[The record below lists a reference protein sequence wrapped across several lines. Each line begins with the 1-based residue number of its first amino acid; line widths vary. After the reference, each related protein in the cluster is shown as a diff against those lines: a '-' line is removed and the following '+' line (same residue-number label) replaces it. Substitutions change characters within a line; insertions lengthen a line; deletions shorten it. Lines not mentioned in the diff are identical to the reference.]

1 MKGNR
6 GRGKITHME
15 IDTSRSSSDPV
26 TPASASISAS
36 ISIETSD
43 ISTEDST
50 PGKVPQSRMRSITSY
65 TRRGTALSPKLKN
78 AWKKY
83 ASSYLVTFPSINETK
98 ERAQHWFEDKS
109 PSVLRTDIHTHS
121 DKQLS
126 YGEDDSHKEH
136 SFKRDMSVNPRFC
149 FNEQTIEQI
158 WGNTN
163 PLIVEIG
170 SGQGENIANAAL
182 NSPHINYL
190 ALEVFDQ
197 GVAHTLLRCGN
208 YNISNLRIAQVDAI
222 QFFACV
228 HKDLLEEVWTYFP
241 DPWPKMK
248 HHKRR
253 IIRSAFIEAVYASLK
268 NDHLWR
274 IATDIADY
282 ALHIHEE
289 MSKFPLFMNEGTKE
303 VLLPT
308 IHTGKNV
315 DEYDNLPMGS
325 FKQSSRFEGRV
336 MTSFEKKGIAAG
348 HTIYDFTYRKV
359 SAS

>member
-1 MKGNR
+1 
-6 GRGKITHME
+6 ME
-15 IDTSRSSSDPV
+15 INTSSLHPVAFSSLEISCAPK
-26 TPASASISAS
+26 TPHKADAEHIVKRTAKVSQ
-36 ISIETSD
+36 
-43 ISTEDST
+43 
-50 PGKVPQSRMRSITSY
+50 VPQSQMRSITSY

-83 ASSYLVTFPSINETK
+83 APLYLVTFPSAHET
-98 ERAQHWFEDKS
+98 EDRVQHWFEDVESSEMCDNMRRSGNEEDLQKEENA
-109 PSVLRTDIHTHS
+109 P
-121 DKQLS
+121 
-126 YGEDDSHKEH
+126 GEEKNEY
-136 SFKRDMSVNPRFC
+136 SFKRDMSVNFHFC
-149 FNEQTIEQI
+149 FDEHAIERV

-170 SGQGENIANAAL
+170 SGQGENIVNAAL

-208 YNISNLRIAQVDAI
+208 YNISNLRIAQVDAV

-241 DPWPKMK
+241 DPWPKMR

-253 IIRSAFIEAVYASLK
+253 IIRSAFIEAVYSSLK
-268 NDHLWR
+268 ENHLWR

-289 MSKFPLFMNEGTKE
+289 MCKFPSFANEGIEE

-308 IHTGKNV
+308 VHTGKNV
-315 DEYDNLPMGS
+315 DDYKDLPMKI
-325 FKQSSRFEGRV
+325 FKQSHRFEGRT

-359 SAS
+359 SVS